1 MSIFE
6 KLTIPFIEGEV
17 NSLDFTP
24 AAGFID
30 SYTSDPDRPSGE
42 NELFLVYNDRIR
54 NDSVTQRAIHLDSS
68 RSLKRKYVKLV
79 KGVPYYVY
87 VFIVK
92 PGIASSNGIVHLT
105 GEQKISVL
113 QFWNFRKDLVD
124 VLVGDSSI
132 ATESLHEMPLQD
144 YYPDVYGE
152 DGFEIPKKGA
162 AS

>member
-6 KLTIPFIEGEV
+6 KLTIPFIDGGV
-17 NSLDFTP
+17 NSIDFTA

-30 SYTSDPDRPSGE
+30 SYTFDPDKPTGDM
-42 NELFLVYNDRIR
+42 ELYLVYDDRIR
-54 NDSVTQRAIHLDSS
+54 NDHVTNRAVHLDSS

-87 VFIVK
+87 VFTIK
-92 PGIASSNGIVHLT
+92 PGIAKQNGIVHLT

-113 QFWNFRKDLVD
+113 QFWNFPKDLID
-124 VLVGDSSI
+124 TLVGDSSI
-132 ATESLHEMPLQD
+132 VTQYSHDMPLQD
-144 YYPDVYGE
+144 YYPDSYGE
-152 DGFEIPKKGA
+152 DGLTIPKKGA